1 MTNDELKKEF
11 FKTARAIKKKCE
23 QKSMETCANGKCP
36 FSYKGENGG
45 YTCLFDWNNFGY
57 PYDWEFDTEVN
68 YGN

>member
-1 MTNDELKKEF
+1 MDNFDKDQIKK
-11 FKTARAIKKKCE
+11 AIKKKCE

-36 FSYKGENGG
+36 FRKRLVSVCGEEVG

-68 YGN
+68 E

>member
-23 QKSMETCANGKCP
+23 QKSAKSCETGKCP
-36 FSYKGENGG
+36 FSVPFGTDGG
-45 YTCLFDWNNFGY
+45 YCCMFDWDNFGS

-68 YGN
+68 K